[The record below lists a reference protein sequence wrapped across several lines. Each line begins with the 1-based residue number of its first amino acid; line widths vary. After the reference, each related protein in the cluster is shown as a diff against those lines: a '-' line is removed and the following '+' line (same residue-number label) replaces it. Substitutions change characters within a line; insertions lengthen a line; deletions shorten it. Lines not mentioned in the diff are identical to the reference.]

1 MQAGMRLKGGSGV
14 IRTIRGAIRILA
26 ACAAVTFAGPQA
38 HACQSTPRDSA
49 RGLPD
54 APSLARPQVA
64 PGLGPASGAL
74 EPSAFSPQETTIIGG
89 RARGGA
95 GKIPHKV
102 PKGVQALGPTPPR
115 GATLA
120 VPPALPDT
128 GPATLPDGEAAPSGR
143 SFAADEGPADGLTL
157 DAAIARM
164 MTENLDLLALKYE
177 VPQADADIL
186 TAGLRANPFLYG
198 DTQFIPYGRDSS
210 ARPLG
215 PTEYDISITH
225 PLDVSRKRRSRI
237 EVARAAK
244 NALEAQLQD
253 AARRQIGN
261 LYRAFVD
268 LQSARLAVLTTES
281 AVTEEERVVQLAKQR
296 PGVGGDFARL
306 DARLQKGRDSLNE
319 ARDGLDDAREAIG
332 LLMNLPPA
340 EAAKLQPRGGLR
352 DLAPLPP
359 TIDQLVPMAVA
370 TRPDL
375 VAARRGIGRAESEVK
390 LARASR
396 FDDVFV
402 FYNPYT
408 YQDNRAT
415 RQPSGRSWTM
425 GMTIPL
431 PLYNRNQGNIARARS
446 NVAQTEVELAA
457 LERRVTSEV
466 RLAEREYRT
475 SRQVLE
481 RAERTTLPL
490 ARQARLEA
498 AADYA
503 AGTLRLS
510 EYLDRLDDDNDA
522 ARTYRD
528 ALVRHRRSMLDL
540 NTAVGV
546 RLLP

>member
-1 MQAGMRLKGGSGV
+1 MIG
-14 IRTIRGAIRILA
+14 TIRGATGIFV
-26 ACAAVTFAGPQA
+26 ACAAVTFAGP
-38 HACQSTPRDSA
+38 HAYARQSTL

-54 APSLARPQVA
+54 APGLARPQVGPA
-64 PGLGPASGAL
+64 LGPAPGAL
-74 EPSAFSPQETTIIGG
+74 EPSAFTPQETTIIGG

-95 GKIPHKV
+95 GKIPRKV
-102 PKGVQALGPTPPR
+102 PKVDQSPVPTAPR
-115 GATLA
+115 GASLEL
-120 VPPALPDT
+120 PPALPDT
-128 GPATLPDGEAAPSGR
+128 GPGSVPDGATVPGGA
-143 SFAADEGPADGLTL
+143 SFVDDEGPSDGLTL

-164 MTENLDLLALKYE
+164 MAENLDLLALRYE

-186 TAGLRANPFLYG
+186 TAGLRANPFIYG

-215 PTEYDISITH
+215 PTEYDLSITH
-225 PLDVSRKRRSRI
+225 PVDVSRKRRSRV

-268 LQSARLAVLTTES
+268 LQAARLAVLTAES
-281 AVTEEERVVQLAKQR
+281 AVKEEERVVYLAKQR

-306 DARLQKGRDSLNE
+306 DTRLQKGRDSLNE
-319 ARDGLDDAREAIG
+319 ARDGFEDAREAIA
-332 LLMNLPPA
+332 LLMNVPHA
-340 EAAKLQPRGGLR
+340 EAATLQPRGGLR
-352 DLAPLPP
+352 DLAPAAPA
-359 TIDQLVPMAVA
+359 IDELIRLALA
-370 TRPDL
+370 IRPDL
-375 VAARRGIGRAESEVK
+375 IAARRGICRAESEVK

-415 RQPSGRSWTM
+415 RQPSGRSWTV

-446 NVAQTEVELAA
+446 NVAQTEVEVVS
-457 LERRVTSEV
+457 LERRVASEV

-475 SRQVLE
+475 SRQALE
-481 RAERTTLPL
+481 RAERSILPL
-490 ARQARLEA
+490 ARRARREA
-498 AADYA
+498 SADYA
-503 AGTLRLS
+503 AGKLRLS
-510 EYLDRLDDDNDA
+510 EYLDRLEDDNDA
-522 ARTYRD
+522 SRAYRD

-540 NTAVGV
+540 NTAVGE